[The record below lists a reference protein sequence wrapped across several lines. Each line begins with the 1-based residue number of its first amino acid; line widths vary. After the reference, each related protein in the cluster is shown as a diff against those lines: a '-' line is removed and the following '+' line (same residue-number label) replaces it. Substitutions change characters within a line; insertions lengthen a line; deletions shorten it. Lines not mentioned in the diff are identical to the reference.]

1 MDILVVEDDPIAIK
15 IAGLII
21 ARSNPDYKFSVVTT
35 GAQAIDACNTQQF
48 DLILL
53 DIGLPDA
60 DGFTVSNQ
68 IRDSKFNCRTPIYAL
83 SAHIKSPFELEE
95 TNHDST
101 DGFITKP
108 LSFEKLKD
116 VITQVQSEISTT

>member
-35 GAQAIDACNTQQF
+35 GKQALDACNKHQF

-53 DIGLPDA
+53 DIGLPDL

-68 IRDSKFNCRTPIYAL
+68 IKESKLNSCTPIYAL
-83 SAHIKSPFELEE
+83 SAHIKSPFELEG
-95 TNHDST
+95 TSHDAT

-116 VITQVQSEISTT
+116 VIAQVSSTMSTS